1 MPATIKDVAKLA
13 GVSFK
18 TVSRVI
24 NREPSVGK
32 ELQEKVWA
40 AAKELSY
47 QPNKSARLLRGT
59 PSSIAFIYD
68 NPNSHY
74 VIELQNGIL
83 AECNEQGFDLVIHPC
98 DSKSPGIIEEI
109 ATTVKRAQVAGLVLT
124 PPLSERPEVI
134 ERLREQGVKFVRILS
149 AQEADNASPCVFI
162 DDRMAAANITRHLIE
177 LGHKRIAFLGG
188 DTAHKSSIERLEG
201 YKQAL
206 RENELEIN
214 EALILD
220 GDYSFESGVERTKH
234 LLEENSQQA
243 TAVFACNDEIAA
255 GTLFAA
261 RLLGTEIPA
270 QLSIVGFEDSPF
282 SRQTWPK
289 LTTAQQ
295 PNGVIAQTAAAL
307 LIQEIRDSKKPVT
320 TEPAEPSH
328 QGFYPEL
335 VIRDSTAQAPA

>member
-32 ELQEKVWA
+32 ELQDKVWA

-47 QPNKSARLLRGT
+47 QPNRSARLLRGT

-98 DSKSPGIIEEI
+98 DSKSPGIIDEI
-109 ATTVKRAQVAGLVLT
+109 AATVKRAQVAGLVLT
-124 PPLSERPEVI
+124 PPLSERPDMI

-149 AQEADNASPCVFI
+149 AQEADDASPCVFI
-162 DDRMAAANITRHLIE
+162 DDRKASANLTRHLID

-188 DTAHKSSIERLEG
+188 DRAHKSSIERLEG

-206 RENELEIN
+206 REHDIAIDEQ
-214 EALILD
+214 LILD
-220 GDYSFESGVERTKH
+220 GDYSFESGVQRTKE
-234 LLEENSQQA
+234 LLKEGVKDT

-261 RLLGTEIPA
+261 RMMGADVPA

-289 LTTAQQ
+289 LTTAAQ
-295 PNGVIAQTAAAL
+295 PNGTIAQTAAAL
-307 LIQEIRDSKKPVT
+307 LIQEIRAGKKTAVK
-320 TEPAEPSH
+320 ASMPSSS
-328 QGFYPEL
+328 GFYPEL
-335 VIRDSTAQAPA
+335 VIRDSTARAPS